1 MGGEEKSSLDRDEPM
16 PELKNFRLH
25 YFPEITASPMAE
37 KKGQS
42 ESRLQFKECYIKHI
56 GGTGIQ
62 TLNDSKSCNVDESGT
77 TSQKMNIHIYD
88 EGYQKGFEEGQRTE
102 KEKLD
107 GALNALQRIFEE
119 FALLRQSLYNEA
131 EMAIVKLSLSIARKL
146 LDREIAVNPD
156 SVLSVARCALRK
168 VVDPTKIK
176 IRINPSDIKTVEN
189 HKDDILGQLGKN
201 SAIRIESDGT
211 IQRGGCIIE
220 TSFGDIDAQ
229 IDQQYQVIEKALNKE
244 FGTLGTEST
253 K

>member
-1 MGGEEKSSLDRDEPM
+1 MDNSLKEEPM
-16 PELKNFRLH
+16 PQLRNFRLH
-25 YFPEITASPMAE
+25 NFPEITAEPMAE
-37 KKGQS
+37 KKRQS
-42 ESRLQFKECYIKHI
+42 ENRLQFKECYIKHI

-62 TLNDSKSCNVDESGT
+62 NLNDSNNCDVEDSGK
-77 TSQKMNIHIYD
+77 TSQKMNIHSYD

-102 KEKLD
+102 KAKFD

-119 FALLRQSLYNEA
+119 FELLRQSLTNEA
-131 EMAIVKLSLSIARKL
+131 EIAIVKLSLSIARKL
-146 LDREIAVNPD
+146 LDREIEVNPD

-168 VVDPTKIK
+168 VVDSTKIK

-189 HKDDILGQLGKN
+189 HKDKILGQLGKN

-220 TSFGDIDAQ
+220 TSFGDIEAQ
-229 IDQQYQVIEKALNKE
+229 IDKQYQIIEQALIKE
-244 FGTLGTEST
+244 LGTLGTDST